1 MKQEPSNTN
10 DKADALK
17 EIMDKLENGLKELF
31 HSERY
36 REYLAVMSKFHS
48 YSFNNIILILM
59 QKPDATHIAGYTAW
73 KTSFK
78 RNVKKGEKGIRII
91 APCHQ
96 KIIQEVDVIDS
107 ATNKPVLDEKGNPV
121 KEQQETMIPR
131 YKVVTVF
138 DISQTEGKELPNI
151 GVESLQGQVEN
162 YSDFF
167 DALVSCSPVPVS
179 FDRITSGVKGYFDM
193 AENKIVINAAESEQ
207 QTIKTLIHE
216 ITHAKLHNRQALAEM
231 SKQFDR
237 NTKEVQAESV
247 AYVVCEHYG
256 LNTLEYSVPYI
267 ASWSKN
273 QEISEMKNSLDVI
286 QKTANEII
294 TSVDLFLSERKQEV
308 KPSIN
313 SQIKNIKEIMRET
326 VAKQQP
332 AKEESCL

>member
-10 DKADALK
+10 EKADALK
-17 EIMDKLENGLKELF
+17 AIMDKLENGLKELF

-36 REYLAVMSKFHS
+36 KEYLAVMSKFHS

-59 QKPDATHIAGYTAW
+59 QKPDATHIAGYTTW
-73 KTSFK
+73 KTSFQ

-121 KEQQETMIPR
+121 KEQRETLIPR

-167 DALVSCSPVPVS
+167 DALVNCSPVPVS
-179 FDRITSGVKGYFDM
+179 FDRITSGAKGYFDM

-216 ITHAKLHNRQALAEM
+216 ITHAKLHNM
-231 SKQFDR
+231 DH
-237 NTKEVQAESV
+237 T
-247 AYVVCEHYG
+247 
-256 LNTLEYSVPYI
+256 
-267 ASWSKN
+267 
-273 QEISEMKNSLDVI
+273 
-286 QKTANEII
+286 
-294 TSVDLFLSERKQEV
+294 
-308 KPSIN
+308 
-313 SQIKNIKEIMRET
+313 
-326 VAKQQP
+326 
-332 AKEESCL
+332 